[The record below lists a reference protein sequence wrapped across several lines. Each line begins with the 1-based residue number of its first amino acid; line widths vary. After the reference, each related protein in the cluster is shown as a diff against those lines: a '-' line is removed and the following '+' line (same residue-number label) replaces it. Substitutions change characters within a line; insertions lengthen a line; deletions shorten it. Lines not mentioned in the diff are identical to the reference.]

1 MNFNMESIDNI
12 KKIMCLYTKNG
23 GNRYFI
29 IESNND
35 EEACRLITL
44 FKNSIDNDFR
54 MHIFDYSEDIK
65 DTIRYRNISM
75 RRNYFS
81 YARDYYMKDYE
92 MSDFKDLNN
101 TIAIFKNMDKF
112 ITDNNTAEEKM
123 CRLKEFLGVTNFLRE
138 ANYDFR
144 SVFYVMPSWLITFI
158 QRYCPDWR
166 SQLSR
171 TFSLPS
177 SETPD
182 SNGLY
187 GLPDWFDENFYK
199 NRIVKDSEGFWGC
212 RILDSQLSTNAGNEP
227 KYER

>member
-1 MNFNMESIDNI
+1 MNFNMESIDKII
-12 KKIMCLYTKNG
+12 KLMCLFTKNG
-23 GNRYFI
+23 GKKYFI

-35 EEACRLITL
+35 EEVCRLIAL

-54 MHIFDYSEDIK
+54 THIFDYSEDIK
-65 DTIRYRNISM
+65 DTIRYRDISM
-75 RRNYFS
+75 RRHYFS

-112 ITDNNTAEEKM
+112 IIDNNTAEEKM
-123 CRLKEFLGVTNFLRE
+123 CRLKEFLGVTNFDRE

-158 QRYCPDWR
+158 YRYCPDWR

-177 SETPD
+177 SKTPD

-187 GLPDWFDENFYK
+187 SLPDWFDENFYN
-199 NRIVKDSEGFWGC
+199 NRIVENSEEFWGY
-212 RILDSQLSTNAGNEP
+212 RILDSQLSANAGNELE
-227 KYER
+227 YER